1 MVSFANAKINI
12 GLNIV
17 GKRPDGY
24 HLLESVFYPF
34 PLYDIVEITR
44 IEAALETT
52 LSITGLH
59 LPVED
64 NNLCLK
70 AYHLLSERFSL
81 PPVHIHLHKQIPFGA
96 GLGGGSS
103 DAAVVLKMLNEK
115 FNIGLSI
122 LQLEQEAAKLGAD
135 CPFFIRNEPLYVEGI
150 GADLSPISLD
160 LSDRFVVI
168 VKPDAHISTAE
179 AYQHVVPHPAKE
191 DLREVLRLPVQ
202 DWKFYVRN
210 DFEDRVFERYSII
223 RETKL
228 ALYASGAVYA
238 SMSGSGSAVY
248 GIFTKRVNVAG
259 LQKFGQVFL
268 SWSSPEGE
276 DG

>member
-17 GKRPDGY
+17 GKGAEGY

-34 PLYDIVEITR
+34 PLYDIIEITS
-44 IEAALETT
+44 AKSTAKTT
-52 LSITGLH
+52 LEITGLD

-70 AYHLLSERFSL
+70 AYDLLSGRHNL

-103 DAAVVLKMLNEK
+103 DAAFVLKMLTEK
-115 FNIGLSI
+115 FNLDLSTSE
-122 LQLEQEAAKLGAD
+122 LEQEAAKLGAD
-135 CPFFIRNEPLYVEGI
+135 CPFFIQNKPLYAEGI
-150 GADLSPISLD
+150 GTELSPISLD
-160 LSDRFVVI
+160 LSDKFLVL
-168 VKPDAHISTAE
+168 VKPAVHVSTVE
-179 AYQHVVPHPAKE
+179 AYQSIVPHAAAE

-202 DWKFYVRN
+202 DWKFYVKN
-210 DFEDRVFERYSII
+210 DFEDGIFEKYSVI
-223 RETKL
+223 REIKL
-228 ALYASGAVYA
+228 ALYAAGALYA

-248 GIFTKRVNVAG
+248 GIFPKSADLTALEVLGRVYYP
-259 LQKFGQVFL
+259 
-268 SWSSPEGE
+268 SPLII
-276 DG
+276 

>member
-17 GKRPDGY
+17 GKRADGY

-34 PLYDIVEITR
+34 PLYDIIEITSA
-44 IEAALETT
+44 ESLANTT
-52 LSITGLH
+52 LAITGLD

-70 AYHLLSERFSL
+70 AYHLLSERSNL

-103 DAAVVLKMLNEK
+103 DGAFVLKMLRDK
-115 FNIGLSI
+115 FNLDLSTPE
-122 LQLEQEAAKLGAD
+122 LEQEAAKLGAD
-135 CPFFIRNEPLYVEGI
+135 CPFFIRNEPLYAAGI
-150 GADLSPISLD
+150 GTELSPISLD
-160 LSDRFVVI
+160 LSDKFLVL
-168 VKPDAHISTAE
+168 VKPAVHVSTAE
-179 AYQHVVPHPAKE
+179 AYQHVVPQPTTE

-202 DWKFYVRN
+202 DWKFYVKN
-210 DFEDRVFERYSII
+210 DFEDGVFEKYPVI
-223 RETKL
+223 REIKL
-228 ALYASGAVYA
+228 ALYAEGALYA

-248 GIFTKRVNVAG
+248 GIFPKPVDLTALKVLGRVYYP
-259 LQKFGQVFL
+259 
-268 SWSSPEGE
+268 SSLII
-276 DG
+276 

>member
-17 GKRPDGY
+17 GKRADGY

-34 PLYDIVEITR
+34 PLYDIMEITSS
-44 IEAALETT
+44 ESAVETT
-52 LSITGLH
+52 LSITGLP
-59 LPVED
+59 LLVED
-64 NNLCLK
+64 NNLCLRS
-70 AYHLLSERFSL
+70 YHLLSERFSL

-115 FNIGLSI
+115 FNIGLST
-122 LQLEQEAAKLGAD
+122 LELEQEAAKLGAD
-135 CPFFIRNEPLYVEGI
+135 CPFFIRNEPLYAEGI
-150 GADLSPISLD
+150 GTDLLPISLD
-160 LSDRFVVI
+160 LSDKFLI
-168 VKPDAHISTAE
+168 IIKPDVHVSTAE

-191 DLREVLRLPVQ
+191 DLREVLHLPVQ
-202 DWKFYVRN
+202 DWKFYVKN
-210 DFEDRVFERYSII
+210 DFEDGVFERYPII
-223 RETKL
+223 REIKL
-228 ALYASGAVYA
+228 ALYATGATYA

-248 GIFTKRVNVAG
+248 GIFPKPVNVAG

-268 SWSSPEGE
+268 PLAPL
-276 DG
+276 